1 MNTHLNQQFP
11 LLESVTRPTLET
23 AVGLLPV
30 TNHLLTYSINVPP
43 GFIPLDQ
50 ETRAYVSTK
59 VMCHHIGRKEQT
71 ARGWACHEDGPLR
84 PIRVNGRLAWAVA
97 DIKRILG
104 VVSKVGA

>member
-1 MNTHLNQQFP
+1 MQHQ
-11 LLESVTRPTLET
+11 
-23 AVGLLPV
+23 
-30 TNHLLTYSINVPP
+30 NHLGASTALAFAQPSICPT

-50 ETRAYVSTK
+50 ETRTHVSTK
-59 VMCHHIGRKEQT
+59 VVCHHIGRKEQT

-97 DIKRILG
+97 DIRRILG